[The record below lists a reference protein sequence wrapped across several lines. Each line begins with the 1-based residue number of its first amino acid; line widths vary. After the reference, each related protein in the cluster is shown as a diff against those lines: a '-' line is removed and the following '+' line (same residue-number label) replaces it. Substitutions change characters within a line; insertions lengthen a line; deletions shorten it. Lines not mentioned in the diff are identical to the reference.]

1 MTIFKLPDLG
11 EGLPDAEIHQWYVNE
26 GDEVTIDQPLVSMET
41 AKAVVDVPSP
51 FNGRIQTLHG
61 KPGDIINTGSA
72 LITFVTEGTAKDS
85 SQPDT
90 GTVVGVI
97 ESSDKVLEESPTGV
111 ALQTSGKAVIKA
123 APAVRAL
130 AKQLHVDLSTVT
142 GTGPGGTILAADVQQ
157 IADQTAAHSQ
167 GEPLHGSKRIM
178 AQLMAKSHAEV
189 VPATLT
195 EDADLHLWPEKTD
208 ITLRLIRA
216 ITAACQAEPA
226 LNAHFFA
233 QGTRIKLSQEI
244 NLGIAIDTPHGL
256 YVPVLKDIAR
266 QSPQT
271 LRENLNHF
279 KTKANSQSFTPEDL
293 HDATISLSN
302 FGTIA
307 GRYSSPVVVPPAV
320 AIVAV
325 GKTRLSVVAVDGE
338 VVIHP
343 LMPVSLTFDHRAVT
357 GGEAAR
363 FLAAFIKDI
372 QLG

>member
-11 EGLPDAEIHQWYVNE
+11 EGLPDAEIHQWYVAE
-26 GDEVTIDQPLVSMET
+26 GDEVTVDQPLVSMET

-51 FNGRIQTLHG
+51 IAGRIQTLHG
-61 KPGDIINTGSA
+61 KPGDVINTGSP
-72 LITFVTEGTAKDS
+72 LITFVSESGADHTPQK
-85 SQPDT
+85 DT

-111 ALQTSGKAVIKA
+111 AAQQTSAKSVVKAT
-123 APAVRAL
+123 PAVRAL
-130 AKQLHVDLSTVT
+130 AKQLHVDLNTIV
-142 GTGPGGTILAADVQQ
+142 GTGPGGTILAADVNQ
-157 IADQTAAHSQ
+157 AAKPTGSSV
-167 GEPLHGSKRIM
+167 GEPLHGAKRIM

-195 EDADLHLWPEKTD
+195 DDADLHLWPEKTD
-208 ITLRLIRA
+208 VTLRLIRA
-216 ITAACQAEPA
+216 IAVACQAEPA
-226 LNAHFFA
+226 LNAHFFGDGA
-233 QGTRIKLSQEI
+233 RVKLSSAV

-256 YVPVLKDIAR
+256 YVPVLKDIAK
-266 QSPQT
+266 QSPEA
-271 LRENLNHF
+271 LRERLNQF
-279 KTKANSQSFTPEDL
+279 KTKAANQSFTPDDL

-320 AIVAV
+320 AIIAI
-325 GKTRLSVVAVDGE
+325 GKTRPTVVAANGE
-338 VVIHP
+338 MAIHP
-343 LMPVSLTFDHRAVT
+343 VMPVSLTFDHRAVT